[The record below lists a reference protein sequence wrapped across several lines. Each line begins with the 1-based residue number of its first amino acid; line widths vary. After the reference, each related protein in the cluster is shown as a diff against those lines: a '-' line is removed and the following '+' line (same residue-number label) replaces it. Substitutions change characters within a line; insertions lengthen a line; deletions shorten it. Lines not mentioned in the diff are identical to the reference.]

1 MTTRYKP
8 PMWPWEPPELSEPE
22 LMALRALQAGVANKG
37 QQEMVLTTIVTKF
50 AGTYDMTFRPG
61 GEDGRRATDFAA
73 GKAFVGQRIME
84 ALSRPMKPRG
94 DENAG
99 PTDPAAADRRNPKP
113 PAGRSKPAKPAGK
126 PAASE

>member
-8 PMWPWEPPELSEPE
+8 PMWPWEPPELSDME
-22 LMALRALQAGVANKG
+22 LMALRALQAGVANRG

-94 DENAG
+94 DDNAG
-99 PTDPAAADRRNPKP
+99 TTDPTAAERRNPKP
-113 PAGRSKPAKPAGK
+113 TAGSKPAKPGK
-126 PAASE
+126 SPTSTE

>member
-8 PMWPWEPPELSEPE
+8 PIWPWEPPEISEPE
-22 LMALRALQAGVANKG
+22 LMALRALQAGIANRG

-94 DENAG
+94 DENAAG
-99 PTDPAAADRRNPKP
+99 TAEPADRRNPKP
-113 PAGRSKPAKPAGK
+113 PAGRSKPAKPGK
-126 PAASE
+126 PAASGE

>member
-1 MTTRYKP
+1 
-8 PMWPWEPPELSEPE
+8 
-22 LMALRALQAGVANKG
+22 MAFRAFQAGVANQG
-37 QQEMVLTTIVTKF
+37 QQQMVLTTIVTKF

-94 DENAG
+94 DDNAG
-99 PTDPAAADRRNPKP
+99 TTDPAAADRRNPKP
-113 PAGRSKPAKPAGK
+113 PAGRSKPAKPGQ
-126 PAASE
+126 PAASGE